1 MGYHLK
7 KAGECVGEGVEQL
20 QHEEEAVVES
30 EAHVG
35 RRLLLALDLDLA
47 SAGKPVKTKK
57 IYCNTE
63 TSFTLTIPY
72 QIKTF
77 ANKNGSV

>member
-20 QHEEEAVVES
+20 QHEGEAVLES

-35 RRLLLALDLDLA
+35 SRLLLALDLDLA
-47 SAGKPVKTKK
+47 SAGKPVRTK
-57 IYCNTE
+57 N
-63 TSFTLTIPY
+63 
-72 QIKTF
+72 
-77 ANKNGSV
+77 